1 MDGRQYVDGVA
12 LEQTAFARDPKNPIV
27 TGYVME
33 RMAGLEQTRFQVFDA
48 ADNGELDE
56 VVRRIGIA
64 EPVVW
69 VGSPGTAAALSRAL
83 SPGITRRPLNH
94 R

>member
-1 MDGRQYVDGVA
+1 MDGRQYDGVA

-64 EPVVW
+64 EPVV
-69 VGSPGTAAALSRAL
+69 G
-83 SPGITRRPLNH
+83 GIAGRRRRCRVRCP
-94 R
+94 RG